1 MCGVGLTLTAH
12 AVTDRGFFR
21 DRNEDAI
28 AVDSWFSQAEHG
40 VAMTFRMPLA
50 RPTVLAVADG
60 VGGQPGGDVASR
72 VALMELIAS
81 KERLAS
87 APGISGG
94 VRSIHDRIR
103 SVGRSTG
110 LAGMA
115 TTVAGIAVGPGSL
128 RVFNVGDSRV
138 YLAGPDG
145 ALRQESSDDVVRDA
159 FGNPTH
165 VLSQCLGR
173 AGQAPEANIF
183 EPGAGTSGAGLRA
196 VLCTDGI
203 HSVLDDQLIEQAL
216 LERSGLDC
224 VDHLVEAAIRRGSR
238 DNYSL
243 IIVELGE

>member
-1 MCGVGLTLTAH
+1 
-12 AVTDRGFFR
+12 
-21 DRNEDAI
+21 
-28 AVDSWFSQAEHG
+28 
-40 VAMTFRMPLA
+40 MPLA

-72 VALMELIAS
+72 VALMELIAG
-81 KERLAS
+81 KDRLAS
-87 APGISGG
+87 ASGICGG
-94 VRSIHDRIR
+94 MRSIHDRIR

-110 LAGMA
+110 LTGMA

-145 ALRQESSDDVVRDA
+145 ALRQQSLDDVVRDA

-165 VLSQCLGR
+165 VLTQCLGR
-173 AGQAPEANIF
+173 PGQAPQPNISG
-183 EPGAGTSGAGLRA
+183 PGDGPREGGMGFRA

-203 HSVLDDQLIEQAL
+203 HSVLDEQLIERAL

-224 VDHLVEAAIRRGSR
+224 IDYLVETAIRRGSR

-243 IIVELGE
+243 IIVEVGE